1 MAFRGGRGGMQN
13 GRRFP
18 SFQKDLHDHRPAVH
32 QDSYTDYP
40 ADFTTLSALYPASEF
55 IMPYVTHAFGP
66 PAYVASSLAGPAL
79 VSPDAG
85 TPYVLSEENTVLVE
99 MVEKQM

>member
-1 MAFRGGRGGMQN
+1 M
-13 GRRFP
+13 P
-18 SFQKDLHDHRPAVH
+18 SFQKDHQDHRAAVH
-32 QDSYTDYP
+32 QDAYTDYP

-66 PAYVASSLAGPAL
+66 PAFVASSLGGLPL

-85 TPYVLSEENTVLVE
+85 TPFVPTEENAVLID
-99 MVEKQM
+99 MVKKQM